1 MQIYTECD
9 CSEMFKAVAGY
20 IPAAVVLILSS
31 KAAAGEKRKE
41 VWGKAW
47 A

>member
-1 MQIYTECD
+1 
-9 CSEMFKAVAGY
+9 MFKAVAGY

-41 VWGKAW
+41 V
-47 A
+47 

>member
-20 IPAAVVLILSS
+20 IPAAVVLILSK
-31 KAAAGEKRKE
+31 KAAAGEKMKD

>member
-1 MQIYTECD
+1 MLMT
-9 CSEMFKAVAGY
+9 VVGY